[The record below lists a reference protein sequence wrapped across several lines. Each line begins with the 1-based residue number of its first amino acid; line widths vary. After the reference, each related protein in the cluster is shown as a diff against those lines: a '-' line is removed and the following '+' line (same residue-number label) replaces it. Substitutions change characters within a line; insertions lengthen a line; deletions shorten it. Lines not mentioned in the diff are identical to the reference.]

1 MRMSGLLAHWFD
13 DHADGETRVT
23 TSRPGR
29 MTQRRIAELAGV
41 SQAVVSLVLNG
52 KAGEGSRIPAETSA
66 RVMKVI
72 RDTRYTVDPA
82 ARRLA
87 GAGNEIIGVFTY
99 EPAFP
104 TEAQDF
110 YTPLLA
116 GIEAEAEALGC
127 DLLMFTSAPV
137 QHGRRVLLHQNNRL
151 RLSDGCL
158 LLGLAM
164 EAGELERLVD
174 DGFPFVAV
182 GRRDVPGVPYVGLDY
197 VTPTA
202 DLVARAAKAGHRRM
216 TYLHLGSVGESVLDR
231 QQGVRSGASAAGMDV
246 ELRAVTTADLGT
258 RLVRDL
264 VDSGTTVLV
273 VESAEHAEILWQV
286 AVQVGVEVPRDLS
299 MVVLS
304 EHPRPRPE
312 APDFTR
318 LRPLRS
324 LLGARSLQLLSRLLH
339 DPDLPDDE
347 RRVLIDCD
355 LVAGETLVPPAT

>member
-1 MRMSGLLAHWFD
+1 MTNPR
-13 DHADGETRVT
+13 T
-23 TSRPGR
+23 GR

-52 KAGEGSRIPAETSA
+52 KADEASRIPAETSA

-72 RDTRYTVDPA
+72 RDTQYTVDPA

-87 GAGNEIIGVFTY
+87 GAGNEIIGIFTY

-137 QHGRRVLLHQNNRL
+137 QNGRRVLLHQDNRL

-158 LLGLAM
+158 LLGLEM

-202 DLVARAAKAGHRRM
+202 ALVRQAADAGHRHL
-216 TYLHLGSVGESVLDR
+216 TYLHLDSPGESVLDR
-231 QQGVRSGASAAGMDV
+231 QRGVREGAAAAGV
-246 ELRAVTTADLGT
+246 RAELRAVTSTDLTHELLGE
-258 RLVRDL
+258 LVRG
-264 VDSGTTVLV
+264 GTTGLV
-273 VESAEHAEILWQV
+273 VESAEHAETLWQV
-286 AVQVGVEVPRDLS
+286 VTHLGLEVPHDLS
-299 MVVLS
+299 MIVLS
-304 EHPRPRPE
+304 EHPRPRPDM
-312 APDFTR
+312 PDFTR

-324 LLGARSLQLLSRLLH
+324 LLGARSLQLLARLLH

-347 RRVLIDCD
+347 RRVLIDCET
-355 LVAGETLVPPAT
+355 VAGETLGPPTV

>member
-1 MRMSGLLAHWFD
+1 MTNPR
-13 DHADGETRVT
+13 T
-23 TSRPGR
+23 GR

-52 KAGEGSRIPAETSA
+52 KADEASRIPAETSA

-72 RDTRYTVDPA
+72 RDTQYTVDPA

-87 GAGNEIIGVFTY
+87 GAGNEIIGIFTY

-137 QHGRRVLLHQNNRL
+137 HDGRRVLLHQNNRL

-202 DLVARAAKAGHRRM
+202 ALVRQAAEAGHHRL
-216 TYLHLGSVGESVLDR
+216 TYLHLDSAGESVLDR
-231 QQGVRSGASAAGMDV
+231 QRGVREGADTAGVEVALRTVTSAD
-246 ELRAVTTADLGT
+246 LTADL
-258 RLVRDL
+258 
-264 VDSGTTVLV
+264 VDELLRGGTTAVV
-273 VESAEHAEILWQV
+273 VESAEHAETLWQV
-286 AVQVGVEVPRDLS
+286 ATNLGLEVPRDLS

-304 EHPRPRPE
+304 EHARPRPE
-312 APDFTR
+312 SPEFTR

-339 DPDLPDDE
+339 DPGLPEDE
-347 RRVLIDCD
+347 RRVLIDCET
-355 LVAGETLVPPAT
+355 VAGDTLRPPKASGRTRDAPRAARDQRP

>member
-1 MRMSGLLAHWFD
+1 MTNPRA
-13 DHADGETRVT
+13 
-23 TSRPGR
+23 GR

-52 KAGEGSRIPAETSA
+52 KADEASRIPAETSA

-72 RDTRYTVDPA
+72 RDTQYTVDPA

-87 GAGNEIIGVFTY
+87 GAGNKIIGVFTY

-137 QHGRRVLLHQNNRL
+137 HDGRRVLLHRNNRL

-164 EAGELERLVD
+164 ESGELERLVD

-202 DLVARAAKAGHRRM
+202 ALVRQAADAGHRHL
-216 TYLHLGSVGESVLDR
+216 TYLHLDSPGESVLDR
-231 QQGVRSGASAAGMDV
+231 QRGFREGAAAAGV
-246 ELRAVTTADLGT
+246 EADLRAVTAIDLGHD
-258 RLVRDL
+258 LVRDL
-264 VDSGTTVLV
+264 VADGTTALF
-273 VESAEHAEILWQV
+273 VESAEHAETLWQV
-286 AVQVGVEVPRDLS
+286 ATHLGLGVPRDLS
-299 MVVLS
+299 MIVLS

-312 APDFTR
+312 MPEFTR

-324 LLGARSLQLLSRLLH
+324 LLGARSLQLLARLLH

-347 RRVLIDCD
+347 RCVLIDCET
-355 LVAGETLVPPAT
+355 VAGETLGPPAT

>member
-1 MRMSGLLAHWFD
+1 MTGPRA
-13 DHADGETRVT
+13 
-23 TSRPGR
+23 GR

-52 KAGEGSRIPAETSA
+52 KADGASRIPPETSA

-72 RDTRYTVDPA
+72 RDTQYTVDPA

-137 QHGRRVLLHQNNRL
+137 HDGRRVLLHQNNRL

-164 EAGELERLVD
+164 EATELERLVD

-202 DLVARAAKAGHRRM
+202 SLVERAVSLGHRAL
-216 TYLHLGSVGESVLDR
+216 TYLHLDSTGESVLDR
-231 QQGVRSGASAAGMDV
+231 QRGFREGADAPGVRGD
-246 ELRAVTTADLGT
+246 LRAVSSADLT
-258 RLVRDL
+258 PELVRSL
-264 VDSGTTVLV
+264 VGAGTTVLF
-273 VESAEHAEILWQV
+273 VESAEHAQTVWQI
-286 AVQVGVEVPRDLS
+286 ATGLGLEVPRDLS
-299 MVVLS
+299 VVALS
-304 EHPRPRPE
+304 EHPRPRTE

-324 LLGARSLQLLSRLLH
+324 LLGARSLQLLARLLH
-339 DPDLPDDE
+339 DPDLPEAD
-347 RRVLIDCD
+347 RRVLIDCE
-355 LVAGETLVPPAT
+355 LVAGETLAPPTT

>member
-1 MRMSGLLAHWFD
+1 MTNPRA
-13 DHADGETRVT
+13 
-23 TSRPGR
+23 GR

-52 KAGEGSRIPAETSA
+52 KADEASRIPAETSA

-72 RDTRYTVDPA
+72 RDTQYTVDPA

-137 QHGRRVLLHQNNRL
+137 HEGRRVLLHQNNRL

-182 GRRDVPGVPYVGLDY
+182 GRRDVAGVPYVGLDY

-202 DLVARAAKAGHRRM
+202 ALVRRAAEAGHRRL
-216 TYLHLGSVGESVLDR
+216 TYLHLDSPGESVLDR
-231 QQGVRSGASAAGMDV
+231 QRGVREGAAEAGLEA
-246 ELRAVTTADLGT
+246 ELRAVTDADLTADLV
-258 RLVRDL
+258 RSLVRD
-264 VDSGTTVLV
+264 GTTLV
-273 VESAEHAEILWQV
+273 VVETAEHAEALWQV
-286 AVQVGVEVPRDLS
+286 ATHLGLEVPRDLS
-299 MVVLS
+299 MIVLS
-304 EHPRPRPE
+304 EHARPRPE
-312 APDFTR
+312 SPDFTR

-339 DPDLPDDE
+339 DPELPDDE
-347 RRVLIDCD
+347 RRVLIDCET
-355 LVAGETLVPPAT
+355 VAGGTLAPPTA